1 MKYKPVVL
9 VILDG
14 WGVANDNGG
23 NAITIANTPYFD
35 RMMKNYPH
43 CVLRSSGEAVGLP
56 EGQMGNSEVGH
67 LNIGAGRVVYQEFTR
82 ITKAIKE
89 GEFARNPVLSRAL
102 DEAAQEGKA
111 LHLMGLL
118 SDGGVHSHLLHL
130 FALMDLAKARGVKKL
145 FIHPI
150 LDGRD
155 VPPVSAEGYVV
166 ALEKKIAELGLG
178 QIATIAGRYYTMD
191 RDKRWERVEKG
202 YRAMVAGEG
211 RKACL
216 AKEALTKAYEMK
228 ETDEFVVPTV
238 IVDEQGE
245 PVGRIRPGDVVLMF
259 NFRADRARQIS
270 YAFTEEVFSAFER
283 PGGLLGVH
291 YVCLT
296 QYDITIKAPVA
307 FPPQNL
313 ENTLGEVVSKA
324 GLAQLRIAETEK
336 YAHVTFFFNG
346 GIEKAYRG
354 EDRILVPSPK
364 VATYNLQPEMSA
376 YQVTEQ
382 VTQKIREDKY
392 DFIVLNFANPDMVG
406 HTGQLPACI
415 KAIEAVDD
423 CLGQVINTVLVQGGC
438 LLVTADH
445 GNAEQMINEK
455 TQEPVT
461 AHTANLVPCILIG
474 DGFDQMELSD
484 GSLQDIAPTLL
495 ELLGLDK
502 PAEMTGESLIRRK
515 TAKK

>member
-1 MKYKPVVL
+1 
-9 VILDG
+9 
-14 WGVANDNGG
+14 
-23 NAITIANTPYFD
+23 
-35 RMMKNYPH
+35 
-43 CVLRSSGEAVGLP
+43 
-56 EGQMGNSEVGH
+56 
-67 LNIGAGRVVYQEFTR
+67 
-82 ITKAIKE
+82 
-89 GEFARNPVLSRAL
+89 
-102 DEAAQEGKA
+102 
-111 LHLMGLL
+111 
-118 SDGGVHSHLLHL
+118 
-130 FALMDLAKARGVKKL
+130 
-145 FIHPI
+145 
-150 LDGRD
+150 
-155 VPPVSAEGYVV
+155 
-166 ALEKKIAELGLG
+166 
-178 QIATIAGRYYTMD
+178 
-191 RDKRWERVEKG
+191 
-202 YRAMVAGEG
+202 
-211 RKACL
+211 
-216 AKEALTKAYEMK
+216 
-228 ETDEFVVPTV
+228 
-238 IVDEQGE
+238 
-245 PVGRIRPGDVVLMF
+245 
-259 NFRADRARQIS
+259 
-270 YAFTEEVFSAFER
+270 
-283 PGGLLGVH
+283 
-291 YVCLT
+291 
-296 QYDITIKAPVA
+296 
-307 FPPQNL
+307 
-313 ENTLGEVVSKA
+313 VVSKA

-423 CLGQVINTVLVQGGC
+423 CLGQVINTVLAQGGC